1 MTYDTN
7 GHAAFDEREIIEL
20 TIRACLPNLTDGE
33 VHLLRERVSHGIFS
47 LKASCSKLTADPI
60 IWGYD
65 DTIRMKPIL
74 YDIVRGE
81 VKETL
86 HNITQV
92 KIAKK
97 KICNDLNDLKN
108 LHDE

>member
-7 GHAAFDEREIIEL
+7 GHVAFDEREIIEL
-20 TIRACLPNLTDGE
+20 TIRACLPTLTDGE

-47 LKASCSKLTADPI
+47 LKAACRKPTADHI
-60 IWGYD
+60 AWGYD
-65 DTIRMKPIL
+65 DTIRMKPIQ
-74 YDIVRGE
+74 YGIVRGE
-81 VKETL
+81 VEETL
-86 HNITQV
+86 RNITQV